1 MTSAWRSS
9 LWNIPGRAWT
19 AAFKVGPLRE
29 WLSAG
34 AGMAWTLAA
43 GALVWLF
50 RDDLQPGEAF
60 WIIETALLIVAIT
73 IVAITATGF
82 NLRAGKGGVEV
93 HVGAEDDDVPKPLA
107 EVVTRTTVSAP
118 TEVPP
123 AAEHPDDDG
132 ELPADQRVQR

>member
-1 MTSAWRSS
+1 MPAWPSNV
-9 LWNIPGRAWT
+9 WNIPGRAWT

-34 AGMAWTLAA
+34 AGMAWTLGA

-60 WIIETALLIVAIT
+60 WIIETSLMIVAIT

-93 HVGAEDDDVPKPLA
+93 HVGSEDDDVCKPLA

-118 TEVPP
+118 TEVPA
-123 AAEHPDDDG
+123 AAEQPDDDG